1 MKYLIFFVMTAAA
14 SAQLVWVDPV
24 AETIERE
31 ASVEYT
37 AYHGAQFD
45 RYPVYGIALVRPG
58 VIVPTVGLRILVAV
72 PAGPDAVARA
82 QEALAANETARQLA
96 KPIPLR
102 LAENAFFTV
111 CEQVLTAAGEDPS
124 GKRKLSIDEL
134 AFYIQRVKESNFA
147 VAVELSI
154 NLLTV
159 DASLKRYGPLWWDD
173 AAWHPEVAP

>member
-1 MKYLIFFVMTAAA
+1 MKYMLFFAMTAVA
-14 SAQLVWVDPV
+14 SAQLVWVDPI

-31 ASVEYT
+31 ATAELT
-37 AYHGAQFD
+37 AYQGSQFD
-45 RYPVYGIALVRPG
+45 RYPAYGVALVRPG
-58 VIVPTVGLRILVAV
+58 VIAPTAGRRILVAV
-72 PAGPDAVARA
+72 TAGPDAVARA
-82 QEALAANETARQLA
+82 KEALAANETARQLA
-96 KPIPLR
+96 KSVPLR
-102 LAENAFFTV
+102 LAENAFYTV

-159 DASLKRYGPLWWDD
+159 DASLKRYDPLWWDD